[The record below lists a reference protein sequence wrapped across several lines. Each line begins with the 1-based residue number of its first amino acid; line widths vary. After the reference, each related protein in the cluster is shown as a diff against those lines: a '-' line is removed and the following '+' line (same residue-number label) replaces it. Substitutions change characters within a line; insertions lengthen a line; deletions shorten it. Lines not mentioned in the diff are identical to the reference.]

1 MKKLIKVLRRL
12 IMTSAN
18 TQNNLFVEM
27 NGEESANVSGGL
39 VSTGLTFNLDDYL
52 FFLGAAQVFGA
63 PGVTTDEVQFAW
75 EKAIQ
80 DNRNN
85 VITSI

>member
-1 MKKLIKVLRRL
+1 M
-12 IMTSAN
+12 SSNAS
-18 TQNNLFVEM
+18 NLFTEVTA
-27 NGEESANVSGGL
+27 EESVNVSGG
-39 VSTGLTFNLDDYL
+39 VTSPGLTFRLDDYL

-63 PGVTTDEVQFAW
+63 PGVTTAEVQFAW

-80 DNRNN
+80 DNSGN

>member
-1 MKKLIKVLRRL
+1 M
-12 IMTSAN
+12 SAN
-18 TQNNLFVEM
+18 TNSLFVEM
-27 NGEESANVSGGL
+27 NSEESVNVSGG
-39 VSTGLTFNLDDYL
+39 VTSTGLTFNLDDYL

-80 DNRNN
+80 DNSGN